1 MDECGRGSL
10 AGPLVAA
17 SAIIKIDIDIFIA
30 SLPAPLRDSK
40 KLSHLQRQ
48 KIVNAISPLT
58 VDFQIESISVEEIN
72 AHGIGWANQ
81 IVFERLIQ
89 KSNSDQYIVDGN
101 LKFSD
106 PRAISIIKADSL
118 HPEVMLA
125 SIIAKEF
132 RDNLLSQL
140 DIDFPV
146 YGWKSNAG
154 YGSSEHIQA
163 LKIHGATPHHR
174 LQFITTALYHKGVK
188 LNLPWKK

>member
-1 MDECGRGSL
+1 MTICGMDECGRGSL

-17 SAIIKIDIDIFIA
+17 SAIINIDIDLFIA

-48 KIVNAISPLT
+48 KIINAISPVT
-58 VDFQIESISVEEIN
+58 VDFQIEVITVEEIN
-72 AHGIGWANQ
+72 SHGIGWANQ
-81 IVFERLIQ
+81 IIFERLIQ
-89 KSNSDQYIVDGN
+89 KTNSDNYIVDGN

-118 HPEVMLA
+118 HPQVMLA

-132 RDNLLSQL
+132 RDNLLCRL
-140 DIDFPV
+140 DLDFPV

-154 YGSSEHIQA
+154 YGSASHIQA

-174 LQFITTALYHKGVK
+174 LQFITTALSH
-188 LNLPWKK
+188 

>member
-132 RDNLLSQL
+132 RDNLLCQL
-140 DIDFPV
+140 DVDFPL

-154 YGSSEHIQA
+154 YGSSTHIQA
-163 LKIHGATPHHR
+163 LKNHGITPHHR
-174 LQFITTALYHKGVK
+174 IQFCSTALSH
-188 LNLPWKK
+188 